1 MKQVIKF
8 KKNFILLIAYIGLIT
23 AFCIGILLIILR
35 IQTQYT
41 GELINLRFSFYN
53 VGSFIDSPDNVW
65 QYLIYVIIF
74 SIFNGI
80 SSWYSQKRFTKPEIQ
95 DIIVYWIFGS
105 TALALSLLVYYLLLV
120 LNINNISS

>member
-74 SIFNGI
+74 SIFNGLSI
-80 SSWYSQKRFTKPEIQ
+80 WYIQKRFTKPEIQ

>member
-65 QYLIYVIIF
+65 QYLIYAIIF
-74 SIFNGI
+74 SIFNGLAI
-80 SSWYSQKRFTKPEIQ
+80 WYIQKRFTKPEIQ